1 MESGNSGLGHLM
13 GKELFPFPGV
23 RFNPT
28 DVELVMFFLLRKVM
42 GRKCPKV
49 IAEVDVYKVSPW
61 DLPDKSIVKG
71 DLKWYFLCP
80 IEKKY
85 SAGVRMNR
93 ATDVGHWKITGN
105 ERHVHYNNTLVGSIK
120 TLIFHM
126 GKAPGKRTDWVIHE
140 YRLDDKYLAERGVA
154 QNGHVLCMIFHK
166 EGLGPKNNAQYGA
179 PFKEE
184 DWNDDEEVGFVEV
197 VSSGFPTPA
206 SVLPNNYSSSLAAG
220 TSQCDGTAS
229 ESYLSETVL
238 SEREVHPAVHSINV
252 VSKEFN
258 QVYDGDEE
266 VGFVEVVYS
275 GFPTPA
281 SVLSNNYSS
290 SLAAGTS
297 QCDGT
302 ASESYLSETVLSERE
317 VHSAVHSSNVVSKE
331 FNQVY
336 DGDVTFSTSVVLIED
351 KKNKNPI
358 HDGTD
363 EAALPVDES
372 TICKDLGDPVNTA
385 RLSEGGY
392 DFSTGSPD
400 NCLYMGDLRKPLPPV
415 AGESQHFSTNLYPG
429 YNANIHSELISLSS
443 CDADKNVSHNGLAE
457 LLSDE
462 PEIFEGLGDLGTT
475 YRQGC
480 NFPTSFLDDFISL
493 EDIETEAGEP
503 QQVSNLYQMVFPNQK
518 ERKRKRQED
527 NDEIK

>member
-1 MESGNSGLGHLM
+1 MESGNSGLDHLM
-13 GKELFPFPGV
+13 GKELFPFSGV

-85 SAGVRMNR
+85 SAGVGMNH
-93 ATDVGHWKITGN
+93 ATDVGHWKIIGK
-105 ERHVHYNNTLVGSIK
+105 ERPVHYNNTLVGSIK
-120 TLIFHM
+120 TLVFHM
-126 GKAPGKRTDWVIHE
+126 GKAPGERTDWVIRE
-140 YRLDDKYLAERGVA
+140 YRVDDKYLAERGVA

-258 QVYDGDEE
+258 QVYDGD
-266 VGFVEVVYS
+266 
-275 GFPTPA
+275 
-281 SVLSNNYSS
+281 
-290 SLAAGTS
+290 
-297 QCDGT
+297 
-302 ASESYLSETVLSERE
+302 
-317 VHSAVHSSNVVSKE
+317 
-331 FNQVY
+331 
-336 DGDVTFSTSVVLIED
+336 VTFSTSVVLIED
-351 KKNKNPI
+351 QKNKNPI

-363 EAALPVDES
+363 EAALPVDDS
-372 TICKDLGDPVNTA
+372 TICKDLGDLVNTA

-400 NCLYMGDLRKPLPPV
+400 NCLYMRNLRKPLPPE
-415 AGESQHFSTNLYPG
+415 AGESQHVSTNLYPG

-443 CDADKNVSHNGLAE
+443 CDANKGCPRRPATRPTRPTR
-457 LLSDE
+457 
-462 PEIFEGLGDLGTT
+462 PEN
-475 YRQGC
+475 R
-480 NFPTSFLDDFISL
+480 PTRP
-493 EDIETEAGEP
+493 ENRPTRRRWVG
-503 QQVSNLYQMVFPNQK
+503 
-518 ERKRKRQED
+518 
-527 NDEIK
+527 

>member
-1 MESGNSGLGHLM
+1 MESRNSGLDHLM

-42 GRKCPKV
+42 GRKCPVEV

-85 SAGVRMNR
+85 SAGARMNR

-105 ERHVHYNNTLVGSIK
+105 ERPVHYDNTLVGSIK
-120 TLIFHM
+120 TLIFHT

-140 YRLDDKYLAERGVA
+140 YRLDNKYLAKRGVA

-197 VSSGFPTPA
+197 ASSGFPTPA
-206 SVLPNNYSSSLAAG
+206 SVLPNNISSSLAAG

-238 SEREVHPAVHSINV
+238 SECEVLPAVHSINV

-258 QVYDGDEE
+258 QVYDGDVTSSTLE
-266 VGFVEVVYS
+266 V
-275 GFPTPA
+275 
-281 SVLSNNYSS
+281 LN
-290 SLAAGTS
+290 
-297 QCDGT
+297 
-302 ASESYLSETVLSERE
+302 
-317 VHSAVHSSNVVSKE
+317 
-331 FNQVY
+331 
-336 DGDVTFSTSVVLIED
+336 ED

-363 EAALPVDES
+363 AAALPVDES
-372 TICKDLGDPVNTA
+372 TIYKDLGDLVNTA
-385 RLSEGGY
+385 GLSDGGY
-392 DFSTGSPD
+392 NFSIGSPD
-400 NCLYMGDLRKPLPPV
+400 NCLYMGDLRKPLPPE
-415 AGESQHFSTNLYPG
+415 AGESQHVSTNDQYPG
-429 YNANIHSELISLSS
+429 FNANIYSEQSLLSS
-443 CDADKNVSHNGLAE
+443 CDAAQQISVSDACDPLPGFKNVSHKGLAE

-462 PEIFEGLGDLGTT
+462 PEIYEGLGDLGNTLG
-475 YRQGC
+475 QGC
-480 NFPTSFLDDFISL
+480 NFPTVYLDDILSM
-493 EDIETEAGEP
+493 EDLETEAGEP
-503 QQVSNLYQMVFPNQK
+503 QQVSDLYQMVFPNQK

>member
-1 MESGNSGLGHLM
+1 MESRNSGLDHLM

-42 GRKCPKV
+42 GRKCPVEV

-85 SAGVRMNR
+85 SAGARMNR

-105 ERHVHYNNTLVGSIK
+105 ERLVHYDNKLVGSIK

-140 YRLDDKYLAERGVA
+140 YRLDNKYLAERGVA

-166 EGLGPKNNAQYGA
+166 DGLGPKNNAQYGA

-184 DWNDDEEVGFVEV
+184 DWNNDEVGFVEV
-197 VSSGFPTPA
+197 ASSGFPTPA

-238 SEREVHPAVHSINV
+238 SECEMLPAVHSINV
-252 VSKEFN
+252 VSK
-258 QVYDGDEE
+258 
-266 VGFVEVVYS
+266 
-275 GFPTPA
+275 
-281 SVLSNNYSS
+281 
-290 SLAAGTS
+290 
-297 QCDGT
+297 
-302 ASESYLSETVLSERE
+302 
-317 VHSAVHSSNVVSKE
+317 K

-336 DGDVTFSTSVVLIED
+336 DGDVTFSTSVVLNED

-363 EAALPVDES
+363 ES
-372 TICKDLGDPVNTA
+372 TICKDLGDLVNTA
-385 RLSEGGY
+385 GLSEGGFN
-392 DFSTGSPD
+392 FSTGSPD
-400 NCLYMGDLRKPLPPV
+400 NCLYMGDLRKPLPPE
-415 AGESQHFSTNLYPG
+415 AGESQHVSTNDLYPG
-429 YNANIHSELISLSS
+429 YNANIHSELSPLNS
-443 CDADKNVSHNGLAE
+443 CDAAQQISVSDVCDLLPGFKNVSHNGLAE
-457 LLSDE
+457 LSSDE
-462 PEIFEGLGDLGTT
+462 HGIYEGLGDLGNT

-480 NFPTSFLDDFISL
+480 NFSTGSLDDIFSIEDL
-493 EDIETEAGEP
+493 EPEAAEP
-503 QQVSNLYQMVFPNQK
+503 QQVLDFYQMAFPNQK